1 MTDNYVSGIITV
13 CTLDKISTQIR
24 GGTVWSNSRSVSLF
38 FSKKGGQRME
48 QVDNIQDN
56 EQMFENDIEMWLD
69 RFCDEQK
76 IDDLREITQ
85 NVWNAALMYVRRHV
99 FFDKKILK
107 EKGPLEGY
115 RNNNYSN
122 EYSKLNMSNCNKYNI
137 ELVDQICDYYI
148 YLCMLYSKEVS
159 IVGFGNL
166 TGISSH
172 TIHQWGNEDRRLS
185 TASFTIYQKL
195 VKFNEESLANLLI
208 SSKRSPVGAIATLNH
223 RHGWASPYTS
233 DSNAK
238 TKGLTAGEI
247 RALLSEQKSQNVVQI
262 AQQENEV

>member
-1 MTDNYVSGIITV
+1 
-13 CTLDKISTQIR
+13 
-24 GGTVWSNSRSVSLF
+24 
-38 FSKKGGQRME
+38 ME

-69 RFCDEQK
+69 RFCKEQK

-99 FFDKKILK
+99 FCDKSILK
-107 EKGPLEGY
+107 AKSPLDGYQVSNSSAGLEK
-115 RNNNYSN
+115 SD
-122 EYSKLNMSNCNKYNI
+122 CNRFNL

-148 YLCMLYSKEVS
+148 YLCMLYSKEAS
-159 IVGFGNL
+159 IMGFSNM
-166 TGISSH
+166 TGISYSA
-172 TIHQWGNEDRRLS
+172 IQQWGSEDRKLS
-185 TASFTIYQKL
+185 TAGLFIYQKL